1 MALLRLQSSSLSS
14 ISQLSTQQI
23 FFYPCSPINF
33 ITFPSSL
40 SFNSLSFIL
49 PNAPLFKT
57 HKSPSLFLA
66 QAAVETPISDAVIE
80 AEDEEEDEEDEESR
94 TRLCAQN
101 VPWSCSAS
109 DIRPLFE
116 KYGTV
121 IDVELSMYNKTRNRG
136 LAFVT
141 MGSHDEAVAA
151 LTNLEA
157 FEYEG
162 RSLKLAWAKPRKKK
176 VSPPPVLPKQV
187 PIHNLFVANLPFQ
200 TRGKDLMEFFNAE
213 NANVVSAEVIFR
225 ENPRGSA
232 GYGFISFNTKEE
244 ADAALSTFQG
254 KMFMGRPLRVA
265 LSKKFLRQGTK
276 ATMQQENTLSKL
288 NSDGE
293 QTEKSDEV

>member
-1 MALLRLQSSSLSS
+1 MALLDVKSSSLSS
-14 ISQLSTQQI
+14 TSHFPTQKI
-23 FFYPCSPINF
+23 FFYPSSPTNF

-40 SFNSLSFIL
+40 SFNSLSYII
-49 PNAPLFKT
+49 PNAPFFKT

-66 QAAVETPISDAVIE
+66 QATVETPVEIE
-80 AEDEEEDEEDEESR
+80 VEQEEEEEDEESR
-94 TRLCAQN
+94 TRVCAQN
-101 VPWSCSAS
+101 VPWDCSAS

-121 IDVELSMYNKTRNRG
+121 VSVELSMYNKTRNRG

-141 MGSHDEAVAA
+141 MGSHEEAVAA
-151 LTNLEA
+151 ITNLEA

-162 RSLKLAWAKPRKKK
+162 RSLRLAWAKPRKKK
-176 VSPPPVLPKQV
+176 VTPPPVLPKQV

-200 TRGKDLMEFFNAE
+200 ARAKDLMEFFNSE
-213 NANVVSAEVIFR
+213 NANAVSAEVIFR

-244 ADAALSTFQG
+244 ADAVLSTFQG
-254 KMFMGRPLRVA
+254 KMFMGRPIRIA
-265 LSKKFLRQGTK
+265 HSKKFLRQETK
-276 ATMQQENTLSKL
+276 ASLEQESTSSSKL

-293 QTEKSDEV
+293 KTETSAEV